1 MPDHL
6 SAHFCSS
13 VFKPEPE
20 SKIYELIKPDFEDK
34 AIFIDLSL
42 FLKKLNNLIFFS
54 TISKFKPRQPC
65 CINCM
70 LVNHLWGEEHQ
81 YLYKDLFCF

>member
-1 MPDHL
+1 MNFVFLFRMADHL

-42 FLKKLNNLIFFS
+42 FLKILNNLIFFS
-54 TISKFKPRQPC
+54 TISKLKPRQPF
-65 CINCM
+65 
-70 LVNHLWGEEHQ
+70 
-81 YLYKDLFCF
+81 LYKLYVSEPFIG